1 MVIMLRP
8 TARPTLS
15 LGRARWMLVAVS
27 ALWGLT
33 FVGNYQL
40 LQTLDPAELVALRFL
55 MVSVVFGTM
64 LVARPELRPRLTR
77 RDWRIVAL
85 SGFLV
90 VPVAQVALAQGQRFL
105 APALSGVVVA
115 TAPAIT
121 LALSMIVLGERV
133 RRRQLA
139 GFALAF
145 SGALVVIVLGSGTG
159 ADLVARNPWGA
170 ALVVLAQFGW
180 AAYTVVSKPFS
191 AKQQPVTAV
200 ATILMVGTVM
210 VLPFLPGALRASA
223 DLSPVQ
229 WLWLIELVI
238 GSTVFPY
245 LLHFAALRVLDANAA
260 GAYLNL
266 VPVFGFL
273 WAGMVLGQRP
283 SAVALAGAALV
294 IVGVFL
300 TQSGTRAG
308 RLVAPL
314 PKELV

>member
-1 MVIMLRP
+1 MVP
-8 TARPTLS
+8 STLKPA
-15 LGRARWMLVAVS
+15 RARGLLVVVS
-27 ALWGLT
+27 GLWGLT
-33 FVGNYQL
+33 FVGEL
-40 LQTLDPAELVALRFL
+40 RAAADAGPPELVALRFV
-55 MVSVVFGTM
+55 MVSVVFGAM
-64 LVARPELRPRLTR
+64 LIARPELRPRLTR
-77 RDWRIVAL
+77 RDWGIVAL

-159 ADLVARNPWGA
+159 AELVARNPWGA
-170 ALVVLAQFGW
+170 ALVVLAQVGW

-200 ATILMVGTVM
+200 ATILLVGTVM

-223 DLSPVQ
+223 ELSPVQ
-229 WLWLIELVI
+229 WLWMIELVI
-238 GSTVFPY
+238 GSTVVPY

-273 WAGMVLGQRP
+273 WAGLLLGQRP
-283 SAVALAGAALV
+283 SAIALGGAALV
-294 IVGVFL
+294 IVGVLL

-308 RLVAPL
+308 QMVAPL

>member
-8 TARPTLS
+8 TARPALS

-159 ADLVARNPWGA
+159 ADLVCANPWGA
-170 ALVVLAQFGW
+170 ALVVLAQMGW
-180 AAYTVVSKPFS
+180 AGYTVVSKPFS
-191 AKQQPVTAV
+191 AKQQPLTAV
-200 ATILMVGTVM
+200 ATILTAGTVM
-210 VLPFLPGALRASA
+210 VLLFCAGARCASAA
-223 DLSPVQ
+223 DLSPGQ
-229 WLWLIELVI
+229 WLWLTELVL
-238 GSTVFPY
+238 GSTIFPVPP
-245 LLHFAALRVLDANAA
+245 ALRRAARPGRQRRGRLPQPRAGVRVPLGRA
-260 GAYLNL
+260 GAR
-266 VPVFGFL
+266 P
-273 WAGMVLGQRP
+273 APLG
-283 SAVALAGAALV
+283 G
-294 IVGVFL
+294 
-300 TQSGTRAG
+300 RAG
-308 RLVAPL
+308 RARRW
-314 PKELV
+314 